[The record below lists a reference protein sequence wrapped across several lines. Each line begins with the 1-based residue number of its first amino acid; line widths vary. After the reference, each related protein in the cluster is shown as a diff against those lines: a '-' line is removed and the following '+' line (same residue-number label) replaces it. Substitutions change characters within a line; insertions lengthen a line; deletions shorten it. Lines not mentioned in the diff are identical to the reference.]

1 MVLATQSRLKTFLSS
16 IAVAGV
22 LLSAACSGS
31 PAAAPAA
38 QSATPTPS
46 ASQEAG
52 LGLPAFPEVVPPD
65 KPLEPPSEV
74 PPELKII
81 WEVWALL
88 TREHI
93 DREKLDPKTFS
104 EAAVRGMLEALGDP
118 HTGYVNPESFDI
130 ESGDLQGK
138 FEGIGANVS
147 MRRDG
152 KLLIVAPIK
161 GSPAEAAGIRPGDI
175 ILSVDGKSI
184 EGLSLLEAVSMIR
197 GPRGSKVRLLV
208 QHLGDIDPV
217 EIEVLRDVIPL
228 VSVLVRS
235 QPGDRL
241 AHIRVTNF
249 YADTSEK
256 LNQAIREAMASG
268 AKGLIIDVR
277 DNPGG
282 LLSSAVDVT
291 STFLKDGLVLSEVD
305 ASGRRNNWSVR
316 RGGIAADIPMVVLA
330 NQGSASASE
339 ILVGAIQDH
348 KRATVIGAKTFGKG
362 SVNILRRL
370 SNNGGLYMTVARWYT
385 PAGRLIEG
393 NGLVPDIEVDSID
406 RQKAETMQLEKAMQV
421 LESMIAAKESEKSSA

>member
-1 MVLATQSRLKTFLSS
+1 VT
-16 IAVAGV
+16 GV
-22 LLSAACSGS
+22 LLSTACSGG
-31 PAAAPAA
+31 PPAAPAV
-38 QSATPTPS
+38 QPATPTAS
-46 ASQEAG
+46 ASQETG
-52 LGLPAFPEVVPPD
+52 PDLPAFPEVVPPD

-88 TREHI
+88 AREHI
-93 DREKLDPKTFS
+93 DREKLDPKAFS

-161 GSPAEAAGIRPGDI
+161 GSPAEAAGVRPGDI

-256 LNQAIREAMASG
+256 LNQAIREATASG

-305 ASGRRNNWSVR
+305 ASGRRNNWNVR
-316 RGGIAADIPMVVLA
+316 RGGVAADIPMVVLA

-393 NGLVPDIEVDSID
+393 NGLVPDVEVDSID
-406 RQKAETMQLEKAMQV
+406 RQKAEIMQLEKAMEV
-421 LESMIAAKESEKSSA
+421 LESLIAAKESEKSSA